1 MSDVTCAWCARTV
14 EMGECHGEGVCTVSV
29 PFVVDTSRIDVV
41 LSHAARESARR
52 FDERMLAERVRTPM
66 PPMLLSADTP
76 LVSRSPHVP
85 SRSTAYVLDG
95 SMFADDRLRVVL
107 SESVS
112 SEIVE
117 AVREQLENRARQADL
132 LEWVDRLLR
141 FHPDGT
147 PKPPPPAPMLTP
159 WQREIIARVASG
171 ERIPVQ
177 MSPRGHGRSFVDRVL
192 SEVCTACR
200 TVGGHAPTCVTHIEP
215 LLGQI
220 EGENRDR

>member
-1 MSDVTCAWCARTV
+1 MTGSDVTCAWCARTV
-14 EMGECHGEGVCTVSV
+14 EMGERHGEGVCTVSS
-29 PFVVDTSRIDVV
+29 PRVVDTSRVDALFAEIGR
-41 LSHAARESARR
+41 AQARR
-52 FDERMLAERVRTPM
+52 FEADLLAAM
-66 PPMLLSADTP
+66 PPAVARLSAETP

-141 FHPDGT
+141 VHPDGT
-147 PKPPPPAPMLTP
+147 PKPPPPAPVLAP
-159 WQREIIARVASG
+159 WQREIIARVASD
-171 ERIPVQ
+171 ERMPVLQ
-177 MSPRGHGRSFVDRVL
+177 SPRGHGRSFVDRVL

-200 TVGGHAPTCVTHIEP
+200 TVGGHAPTCVTHLEP
-215 LLGQI
+215 LLERI